1 MSDNLIM
8 DPTTGVP
15 IPVAQFV
22 EKRQAEI
29 ANGVEIMNTTTH
41 TNKGYKCS
49 VCNRSFTSLS
59 MLVHH
64 NEKVCKFPNC
74 LSTLKYSI
82 WNLLFYSMRSLS
94 SVECPKDVLFPPI
107 IFNLSI
113 MSELI

>member
-74 LSTLKYSI
+74 LSNHIPRTG
-82 WNLLFYSMRSLS
+82 NLQNRNLYKICTSL
-94 SVECPKDVLFPPI
+94 VLE
-107 IFNLSI
+107 S
-113 MSELI
+113 

>member
-8 DPTTGVP
+8 DPRTGVP

-64 NEKVCKFPNC
+64 NEKVC
-74 LSTLKYSI
+74 
-82 WNLLFYSMRSLS
+82 
-94 SVECPKDVLFPPI
+94 
-107 IFNLSI
+107 
-113 MSELI
+113 